1 MSRGMLKAAFSLG
14 ELASCKPFP
23 GAVSALLNLCSPT
36 EQDQHQN
43 RPGHSLR
50 HPLSEE
56 VSPGPVLARSSPGPV
71 QPPSRAELRSP
82 ESAAGVR
89 GRGREQQQWVMS
101 IPMSFQ
107 SGEVEDVL

>member
-1 MSRGMLKAAFSLG
+1 MLKAAFSLG

-43 RPGHSLR
+43 RPSHSLQ
-50 HPLSEE
+50 HPLGEE
-56 VSPGPVLARSSPGPV
+56 VSPGPILARSSPGSV
-71 QPPSRAELRSP
+71 QPPSRGELHSP
-82 ESAAGVR
+82 KSVASVR
-89 GRGREQQQWVMS
+89 GRGRKQLQWVMS

-107 SGEVEDVL
+107 SGEVGDVL